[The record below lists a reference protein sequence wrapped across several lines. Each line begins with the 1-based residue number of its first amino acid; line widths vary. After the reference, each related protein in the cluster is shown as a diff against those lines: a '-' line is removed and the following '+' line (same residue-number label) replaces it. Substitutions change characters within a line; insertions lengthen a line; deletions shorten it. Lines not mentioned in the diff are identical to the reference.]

1 MKLSE
6 MSGKE
11 IIDLKRG
18 ERLGVLGQADFEIDE
33 KTGMIEAVIIPTV
46 KWFGFR
52 KQGEAVR
59 VEWQDIK
66 KIGTD
71 MIIIDFE
78 RED

>member
-1 MKLSE
+1 MRLSE

-18 ERLGVLGQADFEIDE
+18 ERLGVLGHADFEIDE
-33 KTGMIEAVIIPTV
+33 TTGMIQSVLIPTM

-52 KQGEAVR
+52 KQGEEVR
-59 VEWQDIK
+59 VSWQDIK

-78 RED
+78 QDE